1 MRLCL
6 SHGKQW
12 VSISCCY
19 YQHSLSCMCGQPFAK
34 WALWP
39 GKGILCHWW
48 PEATGKSVR
57 LGSKYAVLYCLV
69 PRFMVFNFSSLY
81 KFLLLMMLTLQLM
94 ADAGMEWVMTLEYL
108 KQMLTVSPHQSYFL
122 QIFIKTAS
130 SMTRVTYMIIYIA
143 ERYY

>member
-1 MRLCL
+1 
-6 SHGKQW
+6 
-12 VSISCCY
+12 
-19 YQHSLSCMCGQPFAK
+19 
-34 WALWP
+34 
-39 GKGILCHWW
+39 
-48 PEATGKSVR
+48 
-57 LGSKYAVLYCLV
+57 
-69 PRFMVFNFSSLY
+69 
-81 KFLLLMMLTLQLM
+81 MMLTLQLM